1 MGAEYSVY
9 IPAVLTR
16 IFTTTRKT
24 CKSKKEMKIW
34 WSCELP
40 MSGSIGFFDCRWEI
54 SSLFIPTPLV
64 SGWEWTT
71 NSDKNISLISYLG
84 WNLQLVIFNMST
96 AVQWTGVSQIPLSK
110 DSGVSCH
117 FLLQGIFPTQEW
129 NLNFLHLLN
138 WQVDSLHCVTWE
150 PNTTRKP

>member
-1 MGAEYSVY
+1 
-9 IPAVLTR
+9 
-16 IFTTTRKT
+16 
-24 CKSKKEMKIW
+24 MKIW

-96 AVQWTGVSQIPLSK
+96 AVLYIYIYIVHPSGQGCLRFLCPRILEWAAISFSRGSSLPRNGTWISCTSCIGRWILYTVSPGNPIQPGKPNRELK
-110 DSGVSCH
+110 
-117 FLLQGIFPTQEW
+117 LK
-129 NLNFLHLLN
+129 
-138 WQVDSLHCVTWE
+138 TWC
-150 PNTTRKP
+150 RML